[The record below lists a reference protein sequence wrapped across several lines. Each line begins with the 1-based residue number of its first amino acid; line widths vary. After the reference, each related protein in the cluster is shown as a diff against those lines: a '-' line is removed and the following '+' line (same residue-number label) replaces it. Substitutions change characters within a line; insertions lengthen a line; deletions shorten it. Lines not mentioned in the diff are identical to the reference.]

1 MMDYRNEFIN
11 KFDAEDENVEE
22 FVRGILDRIEDDVN
36 GVLRLLE
43 DYKLEEAMGELRM
56 MSKNLY

>member
-1 MMDYRNEFIN
+1 MGYRYKLN
-11 KFDAEDENVEE
+11 KFDAENESVEE
-22 FVRGILDRIEDDVN
+22 FVTNILNEMEDSVN

>member
-1 MMDYRNEFIN
+1 MKYRIELN
-11 KFDAEDENVEE
+11 KFDAENGSVKE
-22 FVRGILDRIEDDVN
+22 FVTNILDEIEGDIN
-36 GVLRLLE
+36 GVLELLE

>member
-1 MMDYRNEFIN
+1 MC
-11 KFDAEDENVEE
+11 VEE
-22 FVRGILDRIEDDVN
+22 FVTNILNEIEDNVN

-56 MSKNLY
+56 MSKKLY

>member
-1 MMDYRNEFIN
+1 MGYRSELN
-11 KFDAEDENVEE
+11 KFDAENESVEE
-22 FVRGILDRIEDDVN
+22 FVTNILNEMEDNVN
-36 GVLRLLE
+36 GILRLLE

>member
-1 MMDYRNEFIN
+1 MDYRNEFIN

-22 FVRGILDRIEDDVN
+22 FVKGILDEIEDDVN
-36 GVLRLLE
+36 DVLGLLE
-43 DYKLEEAMGELRM
+43 DYKLEEAMDKLKT

>member
-1 MMDYRNEFIN
+1 MDYRNELN
-11 KFDAEDENVEE
+11 KLDVENESVEE
-22 FVRGILDRIEDDVN
+22 FVTNILDEIEDNIN

>member
-1 MMDYRNEFIN
+1 MKYRIELN
-11 KFDAEDENVEE
+11 KFDAENGNVKE
-22 FVRGILDRIEDDVN
+22 FVTNILDEIEGDIN
-36 GVLRLLE
+36 GVLELLE